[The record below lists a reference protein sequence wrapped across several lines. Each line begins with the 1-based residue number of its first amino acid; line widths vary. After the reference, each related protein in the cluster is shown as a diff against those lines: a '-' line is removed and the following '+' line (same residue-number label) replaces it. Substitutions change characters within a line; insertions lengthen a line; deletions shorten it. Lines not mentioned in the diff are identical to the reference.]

1 QKAENIPENCTE
13 IIHTPAAKEEN
24 PEIVEAKKRGLKI
37 LSYPEALGELS
48 KNYYTIAIS
57 GTHGKS
63 TTTSMLGLALI
74 EAGLDPTIIVG
85 TKLKEFDNTNFRAGK
100 SEYLVIEACEHEASF
115 LNYYPQIVAIT
126 NIEADHLDYYKTLEN
141 IKKAFAEFV
150 SHIPENGYLIKK
162 EGINLKSKGVNI
174 DFSITDKEIEKIKPI
189 MQLPGE
195 HNLLNALVVYKIGKI
210 LGADEEK
217 ILNSLSKFQGTWRRF
232 DISQMPNFILIDDYA
247 HHPSEIDAT
256 LSSARE
262 KYPDKKICC
271 IYEPH
276 QYQRT
281 QFLFD
286 DFISSFQKNL
296 NNKNINKLF
305 LLDVYDVTGREGDE
319 KLKNEY
325 NSRILAGSINNKE
338 CIYLEDGGK
347 IKEVIAGFDV
357 VIMMGAGT
365 IYNLSQKLKQ
375 DILGT
380 CPNY

>member
-1 QKAENIPENCTE
+1 
-13 IIHTPAAKEEN
+13 
-24 PEIVEAKKRGLKI
+24 LKI